1 METVTK
7 IKLPAGT
14 VPLMYRKYRLK
25 KLLENFGII
34 SVLYPE
40 KYQKIWDRI
49 VKLKI
54 KWKKE
59 ESTNDYC
66 SRVNNSLWRIRIN
79 DRSKGEPIY
88 TLWVDKEAIL
98 SFDTLPATWQL
109 DI

>member
-14 VPLMYRKYRLK
+14 VPLVYRKYKLR
-25 KLLENFGII
+25 KLLENFGIM
-34 SVLYPE
+34 SALYPK
-40 KYQKIWDRI
+40 KYQKIWDKI
-49 VKLKI
+49 IKLKI

-59 ESTNDYC
+59 SANDYF
-66 SRVNNSLWRIRIN
+66 SRVNDSIWRIKMN

-98 SFDTLPATWQL
+98 SFETLPTTWQVNN
-109 DI
+109 